1 MGRGEEGEERGE
13 GGKRT
18 GKEREEER
26 RMGEKKREEGEN
38 IVREYREGS
47 SYRSILVDAGECTK
61 LFACSHG
68 LYDYHTHSLVK
79 SITSDEE
86 FEHELRQT
94 GEILVV
100 VDFSTEW

>member
-1 MGRGEEGEERGE
+1 MGRGEGE
-13 GGKRT
+13 GGKGT
-18 GKEREEER
+18 GK
-26 RMGEKKREEGEN
+26 
-38 IVREYREGS
+38 REGK
-47 SYRSILVDAGECTK
+47 GEMDGRKEKGGRGGHGEGIQRGVVGVYWWMQGKCTK